1 MQMTERLLKV
11 LCALALVVN
20 VLIPAGFMLARAQ
33 TGDEITILICT
44 GNGPQTLTLDSDGH
58 QIPAKNDQND
68 DKRCDF
74 AKSGALA
81 SASDAPARLATA
93 VRYAAVIYRVSR
105 EVHRATPKPGA
116 VSARGP
122 PIELI

>member
-1 MQMTERLLKV
+1 MAERLLKA

-33 TGDEITILICT
+33 TGDEITVVICT
-44 GNGPQTLTLDSDGH
+44 GTGPQTLVLDHDGQH
-58 QIPAKNDQND
+58 VPAKQDQNG
-68 DKRCDF
+68 DKQCDF
-74 AKSGALA
+74 AKSGGLA
-81 SASDAPARLATA
+81 STGDAPARLAA
-93 VRYAAVIYRVSR
+93 VVRYAAVTYRVSR

>member
-1 MQMTERLLKV
+1 MAGRLLKLV
-11 LCALALVVN
+11 CVFALVVN

-33 TGDEITILICT
+33 TSDEITIVICT
-44 GNGPQTLTLDSDGH
+44 GNGPQTFVLDSDGH
-58 QIPAKNDQND
+58 QIPAKQNQND

-81 SASDAPARLATA
+81 FASEAPAELAA
-93 VRYAAVIYRVSR
+93 VVKYAAVTHRVSR

-122 PIELI
+122 PSELI

>member
-1 MQMTERLLKV
+1 MAGRLLKV

-33 TGDEITILICT
+33 TSDEITIVICT
-44 GNGPQTLTLDSDGH
+44 GYGPQTLVLDSDGH
-58 QIPAKNDQND
+58 PIPAKQDQND

-81 SASDAPARLATA
+81 SASDAPARLVTV
-93 VRYAAVIYRVSR
+93 VRYASVIYRVQR
-105 EVHRATPKPGA
+105 DVHHETPKPGA